1 MLVKK
6 NQLLADLYALEVLAE
21 DHRLSDGEKIRKFE
35 LVEELERTLLLEE
48 ISWRQKSREIWL
60 REGGKNTKYFH
71 RLANSHRR
79 SNSISSLLINGV
91 LFLDQLSIANAIT
104 QFYPGLYSEDI
115 GWRPKLDNLESSSIF
130 GEDADWLAHPFD
142 EEEVVGVLEAFNGDK
157 APGLDGFPML
167 FFQTCWEVVRVDI
180 LAVINRFHE
189 VGTFAKSLNATFLTL
204 IPKKS
209 AAVEV
214 KDF

>member
-1 MLVKK
+1 
-6 NQLLADLYALEVLAE
+6 
-21 DHRLSDGEKIRKFE
+21 
-35 LVEELERTLLLEE
+35 
-48 ISWRQKSREIWL
+48 
-60 REGGKNTKYFH
+60 
-71 RLANSHRR
+71 
-79 SNSISSLLINGV
+79 
-91 LFLDQLSIANAIT
+91 
-104 QFYPGLYSEDI
+104 
-115 GWRPKLDNLESSSIF
+115 
-130 GEDADWLAHPFD
+130 
-142 EEEVVGVLEAFNGDK
+142 
-157 APGLDGFPML
+157 ML